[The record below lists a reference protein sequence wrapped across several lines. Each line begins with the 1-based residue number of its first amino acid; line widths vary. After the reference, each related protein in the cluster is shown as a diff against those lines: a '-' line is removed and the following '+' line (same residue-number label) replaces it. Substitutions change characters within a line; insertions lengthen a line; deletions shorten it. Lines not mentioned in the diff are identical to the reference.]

1 MPTTFRPY
9 HPNQP
14 MMMPP
19 DLRDWLPEGD
29 LAHQISD
36 LVDSLDLDAFYAP
49 YEGDGRR
56 NRPYEPRMMVKV
68 LVYGYSVGVFSSR
81 RIAERLRRD
90 IAFRFLAAS
99 DQLPAHRTIC
109 EFRRRH
115 LADFRDLF
123 VQVLRIAGEM
133 GLTSLGSLGTLA
145 VDASRVKAA
154 ASKRKAMTYGRMQK
168 EEQRLREEISDLLE
182 RAERADAEE
191 DERYGEDSDGDDTP
205 RELRRRRS
213 RLQKIEQAKA
223 RLEMQARRF
232 DDKRGRR
239 IGQRRNPRGGSA
251 YKRAYGEP
259 DPKAQHN
266 FTDPESC
273 IMNTSTE
280 GFQQAYNA
288 QAAVDGK
295 SRLIV
300 AADVSAQSSDAGQLL
315 PMISQAEGNV
325 GRRPAIVLADAGYA
339 AEDDFIKLES
349 LEIDAYVSL
358 GREGRKPR
366 EQLAPARRR
375 MAAKLGTPAGRRMY
389 AGRKHIAEPPFGWI
403 KQVLGFRRFSFR
415 GLANVRDEWFLVCL
429 ALNARRMSA
438 SRA

>member
-29 LAHQISD
+29 LAYQISD
-36 LVDSLDLDAFYAP
+36 LVDSMDLAAFYAP

-68 LVYGYSVGVFSSR
+68 LLYGYTVGVFSSR

-99 DQLPAHRTIC
+99 DRLPAHRTIS

-115 LADFRDLF
+115 LKDFGDLF
-123 VQVLRIAGEM
+123 VQVVAIAAEM
-133 GLTSLGSLGTLA
+133 GLTKLGTLA
-145 VDASRVKAA
+145 IDASKVKAC
-154 ASKRKAMTYGRMQK
+154 ASKRKAMTYERMQ
-168 EEQRLREEISDLLE
+168 EQELRLREEISDLLE

-191 DERYGEDSDGDDTP
+191 DERYGKDSDGDDTP
-205 RELRRRRS
+205 HELRRRRS

-223 RLEMQARRF
+223 RLERKAMAF
-232 DDKRGRR
+232 DDRRGRKP
-239 IGQRRNPRGGSA
+239 GQTHPRRGGTP

-259 DPKAQHN
+259 DPGAQHN
-266 FTDPESC
+266 FTDPESQ

-300 AADVSAQSSDAGQLL
+300 AADVSASASDAGQLL
-315 PMISQAEGNV
+315 PLIEEAAENV
-325 GRRPAIVLADAGYA
+325 GRRPGIVLADAGYA
-339 AEDDFIKLES
+339 SEDGFKELES

-358 GREGRKPR
+358 GREGRKAP
-366 EQLAPARRR
+366 EQLTSARRR
-375 MAAKLGTPAGRRMY
+375 MAAKLGTPGGRRAY
-389 AGRKHIAEPPFGWI
+389 ADRKHIAEPPFGWI

-415 GLANVRDEWFLVCL
+415 GLAAVKDEWFLVCL
-429 ALNARRMSA
+429 ALNARRIGA